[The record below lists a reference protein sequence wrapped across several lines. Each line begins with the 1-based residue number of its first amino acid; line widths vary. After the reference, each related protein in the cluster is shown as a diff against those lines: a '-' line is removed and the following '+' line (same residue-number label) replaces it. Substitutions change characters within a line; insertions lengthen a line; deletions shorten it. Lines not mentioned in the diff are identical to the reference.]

1 MCGTTFFTTL
11 GGTRGRG
18 ATIPPLI
25 TMRFPNNTMIKSND
39 WYHKPGNTASW
50 SRSSNRALLNHI
62 RRNV

>member
-1 MCGTTFFTTL
+1 MCGSTFFTTF

-18 ATIPPLI
+18 ATNPPLI
-25 TMRFPNNTMIKSND
+25 KMRSPNNTMIKTND
-39 WYHKPGNTASW
+39 WYHKPGNRASW

>member
-1 MCGTTFFTTL
+1 MPFFMTL

-18 ATIPPLI
+18 ATVPPLI

-39 WYHKPGNTASW
+39 WSHKPGNRTSW